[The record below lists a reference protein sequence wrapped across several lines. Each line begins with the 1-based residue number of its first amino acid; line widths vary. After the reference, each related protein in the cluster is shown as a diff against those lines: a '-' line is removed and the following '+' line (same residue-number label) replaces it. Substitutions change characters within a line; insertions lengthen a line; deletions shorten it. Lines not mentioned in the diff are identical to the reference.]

1 MDNLTRG
8 IQVGKGRELLWGRGV
23 CLGGGGVASGLIA
36 SGVVSVL
43 RRGSLVADAVGLVVW
58 CRPWGRSRRLLPFC
72 RPVWS
77 RARGGA

>member
-1 MDNLTRG
+1 
-8 IQVGKGRELLWGRGV
+8 
-23 CLGGGGVASGLIA
+23 VAKLIA

-58 CRPWGRSRRLLPFC
+58 CRPWAGSRRLLPFC
-72 RPVWS
+72 LPVWS